1 MNLDASLSLDV
12 VITILVIFGA
22 VWRLDGK
29 IAELRDKLEGEIKAS
44 RNELKGDIQRL
55 EAKID
60 ETRNELK
67 GEIAESRSELKGD
80 IQRLDAKIDETRNE
94 LKGDI
99 NWLGT
104 RIENVDAKVDNGN
117 QRLARLEGRFE
128 GREERLTA
136 EGDPAA

>member
-1 MNLDASLSLDV
+1 MNLDTSLSLDV
-12 VITILVIFGA
+12 VINILVIFGA

-29 IAELRDKLEGEIKAS
+29 IAGVRDKLEGEIKAS
-44 RNELKGDIQRL
+44 RNELKSDIQRL
-55 EAKID
+55 DVKID

-67 GEIAESRSELKGD
+67 GDIAELRSELKSEIAESRS
-80 IQRLDAKIDETRNE
+80 E